1 MIAGM
6 SGTTEALSWKDW
18 IASCIY
24 GSCMIIQMALT
35 YFRYNN
41 MGLDVLANTGWL
53 VMAVSAV
60 FGWMPL
66 HTLRERGGVPEGESY
81 MKTTK
86 LVETGVYSVV
96 RHPQYLA
103 GVLLSLSLVLI
114 SQHWINALLFLPVLI
129 GTYIDGRRADRRL
142 VDKFGEDYTRYM
154 EEVPGLDPVT
164 GSLRLLRR
172 RG

>member
-1 MIAGM
+1 MSAGM
-6 SGTTEALSWKDW
+6 SGNTESFSWKDW

-24 GSCMIIQMALT
+24 GSCMVIQMVLT
-35 YFRYNN
+35 YFRYNS
-41 MGLDVLANTGWL
+41 MGLDGLANAGWL

-60 FGWMPL
+60 FGWMPIY
-66 HTLRERGGVPEGESY
+66 TLKESGCVPEGKSY

-86 LVETGVYSVV
+86 LVENGIYSVV

-103 GVLLSLSLVLI
+103 GVLISLSLVLI
-114 SQHWINALLFLPVLI
+114 SQYWINALMFLPVLV
-129 GTYIDGRRADRRL
+129 GTYIDSRRADKRL
-142 VDKFGEDYTRYM
+142 VDKFGEDYTRYR
-154 EEVPGLDPVT
+154 ERVPALDPVT